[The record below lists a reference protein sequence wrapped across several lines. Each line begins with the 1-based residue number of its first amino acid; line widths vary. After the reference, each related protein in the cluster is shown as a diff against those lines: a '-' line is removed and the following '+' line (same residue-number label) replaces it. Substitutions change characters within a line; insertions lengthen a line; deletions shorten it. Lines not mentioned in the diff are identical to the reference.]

1 MSSQNN
7 VAIAFKALHK
17 PGDPLVLT
25 NIWDAITAK
34 TIASLPTT
42 KALATASFAIAAA
55 AGIPDEE
62 LTLEINLRAVLGI
75 SKIAAQ
81 FNLPLT
87 VDMQDG
93 FGDELEEGVRQI
105 IRMGAVGMNLED
117 FDRQRDG
124 LFGIDEAQDRIRRAM
139 SVARDE
145 GVPDFFV
152 NARTDSFFA
161 GGDAGLDTAIQ
172 RGKAY
177 LEAGAS
183 NVFIWGGPSRK
194 GWGKED
200 VEKATE
206 ALQGRL
212 NVILAMMQPGGL
224 SVKQLGELGVCRIS
238 LGPQLMRK
246 MMETLGQDASAVL
259 EG

>member
-145 GVPDFFV
+145 GDGFV
-152 NARTDSFFA
+152 LC
-161 GGDAGLDTAIQ
+161 GGR
-172 RGKAY
+172 RGA
-177 LEAGAS
+177 
-183 NVFIWGGPSRK
+183 
-194 GWGKED
+194 
-200 VEKATE
+200 
-206 ALQGRL
+206 
-212 NVILAMMQPGGL
+212 
-224 SVKQLGELGVCRIS
+224 
-238 LGPQLMRK
+238 
-246 MMETLGQDASAVL
+246 
-259 EG
+259 